1 MKSFCSSRRTER
13 AVRLLK
19 ARPGACVRVTRI
31 KPLVDRPVRMQMRR
45 WGGRIWAAWFA
56 LLALT
61 FNALVP
67 VHLAFDLAE
76 VLGPPQCGAHAEGE
90 DAERHVLA
98 LVSGHREADGKSHEH
113 HRHHAC
119 PVCSTLNALAGFVLA
134 APPTLSFPTPARLP
148 AAPFV
153 IQAARTAAPAA
164 YRSRAPPI
172 A

>member
-1 MKSFCSSRRTER
+1 
-13 AVRLLK
+13 
-19 ARPGACVRVTRI
+19 
-31 KPLVDRPVRMQMRR
+31 MQMRR

-76 VLGPPQCGAHAEGE
+76 ALEPAHRCGSYTEVD
-90 DAERHVLA
+90 DAERQLLA
-98 LVSGHREADGKSHEH
+98 LLSGHHGANGKSDEH
-113 HRHHAC
+113 HKHHAC